1 MLKIEIYAVVVISE
15 ICKISKALIITSF
28 SWKSNKSQALKRE
41 RKYECC
47 AFQQRKGTRN
57 TKKKSRNYTNI
68 YLCVCAIC
76 TRPLTKNIICVHI

>member
-57 TKKKSRNYTNI
+57 TKKNHEITQI
-68 YLCVCAIC
+68 FICVCVQY
-76 TRPLTKNIICVHI
+76 VHVLWLRT